1 MKRVII
7 MAAIVGLII
16 ASACVQWAYGADP
29 LPPTSEQIRAQMFQ
43 ELLTLHNEARAKAK
57 LPSLTMDDTLTRQ
70 AQSHAN
76 DMALFN
82 RAYYFGLGTNENIGH
97 GYQTAKEMQA
107 AWVKYERANK
117 VILGPYKV
125 VGFGEAGGYWCA
137 RYR

>member
-1 MKRVII
+1 MRRLII
-7 MAAIVGLII
+7 MATITGLII
-16 ASACVQWAYGADP
+16 ASAYCQWVYGAEP
-29 LPPTSEQIRAQMFQ
+29 PSPTSEQIRTQMFQ

-57 LPSLTMDDTLTRQ
+57 LPLLVMDDALTRQ

-82 RAYYFGLGTNENIGH
+82 RAYYFGLGTNENVGH
-97 GYQTAKEMQA
+97 GYQTAKEMHA
-107 AWVKYERANK
+107 AWMKYERASK
-117 VILGPYKV
+117 VVLGPYKV